1 MTVLRDRGRL
11 RPGARGI
18 ALFESVLMVIMISLL
33 FLIALERLLPLRG
46 QAEGAAVLTSI
57 GAMQA
62 SLGSEV
68 AARVLGKGADALPE
82 FAASN
87 PVDLLL
93 KPPGGYVGARASVDP
108 AALAPGEWAFD
119 SGRGVLVYR
128 VRYAQYFEGSL
139 MDPPRGEWRI
149 ELHYAGESTAPGD
162 IRGVLLTPLART
174 RWRHDPE

>member
-1 MTVLRDRGRL
+1 MTVVRDRRGGC
-11 RPGARGI
+11 PGALGI
-18 ALFESVLMVIMISLL
+18 ALFESLLIVIMISLL

-46 QAEGAAVLTSI
+46 QAESGAVLASI

-68 AARVLGKGADALPE
+68 AARVLREGAEALPG

-119 SGRGVLVYR
+119 VGRGVLVYR

-149 ELHYAGESTAPGD
+149 ELHYGGDATAPGD

-174 RWRHDPE
+174 RWRYDPE